1 MTAMI
6 PVRRLA
12 LAAFLA
18 AFPLAGA
25 AFGQAQNP
33 TSLGV
38 FGDWAAYT
46 YKASGGKVCYVVSQ
60 PQGSEPKTAKRDP
73 VFLLITHRPGQS
85 VRNEVSTII
94 GYPFKKDTT
103 VELKVDNNAFKLF
116 TNGDGAW
123 SDTSAKDKQIVGAMR
138 KGKKL
143 SIKGT
148 SWRGTSTVDNY
159 SLSGVSD
166 ALKKIDETCK

>member
-1 MTAMI
+1 MRA
-6 PVRRLA
+6 A
-12 LAAFLA
+12 LFLVA
-18 AFPLAGA
+18 IAWSGA
-25 AFGQAQNP
+25 AWAQAQDP

-46 YKASGGKVCYVVSQ
+46 YKASGGKVCYVVAQ

-73 VFLLITHRPGQS
+73 VFLLVTHRPAQS

-103 VELKVDNNAFKLF
+103 VELTIDGDTYKLF

-123 SDTSAKDKQIVGAMR
+123 SDTSVKDKEIVGAMR

-148 SWRGTSTVDNY
+148 SWRGTSTIDNY
-159 SLSGVSD
+159 SLAGLKD
-166 ALKKIDETCK
+166 AMKKIDETCK